1 MEFLYSNCPPCK
13 TGKRTFVDAFNNLFV
28 QSTSMDIAV
37 GYVSA
42 DSLVELQKLFE
53 LNPLDS
59 LRLTIGMHYIERF
72 TKQQYD
78 AAMRLN
84 EFLNRNHCGE
94 VRLVTP
100 FRFHGKMYV
109 GSTRQGPFA
118 GIIGSNNLSSIV
130 DSKVNIFEASAM
142 FTESGVAAEM
152 KAFLDRLNSTSTK
165 NIAELEIE
173 DFMQTNSALEGQEF
187 AEKVSTS
194 EVAEVMAKRTDVS
207 FEIPVKSTPQS
218 NLNAFFGKGREG
230 QNGLV
235 TPRHWYEA
243 ELIVSNRITLQPG
256 YPVAKSDTAVFD
268 VVTDDGWKFK
278 CKVSGDFSKNL
289 RSEGDLK
296 ILGRWL
302 KGRLEAANAL
312 QIGEPVTDETLT
324 RYGRNTFT
332 FTKTTIPNLWY
343 LDFGVKKL

>member
-13 TGKRTFVDAFNNLFV
+13 TGKKTFSDAFNNLFV

-53 LNPLDS
+53 LNPLDN
-59 LRLTIGMHYIERF
+59 LRLTIGMHYLEHF

-78 AAMRLN
+78 AAVRLN
-84 EFLNRNHCGE
+84 DFLARNRCGE

-100 FRFHGKMYV
+100 FKFHGKMYV
-109 GSTRQGPFA
+109 GSTREGPFA

-130 DSKVNIFEASAM
+130 DSKVNIFEASAL
-142 FTESGVAAEM
+142 FTETAIAAEM
-152 KAFLDRLNSTSTK
+152 KSFLDQLNTTSTR
-165 NIAELEIE
+165 NLSDLEIDE
-173 DFMQTNSALEGQEF
+173 FTQANSALEGQEF
-187 AEKVSTS
+187 AKKVTAA
-194 EVAEVMAKRTDVS
+194 EVADVLSKRTDIS

-230 QNGLV
+230 PNGLV

-256 YPVAKSDTAVFD
+256 YPVAKSDSAVFD
-268 VVTDDGWKFK
+268 VITDDGWKFK

-312 QIGEPVTDETLT
+312 HIGEPVTESTLAA
-324 RYGRNTFT
+324 YGRNSFT
-332 FTKTTIPNLWY
+332 FTKTTLPNLWY
-343 LDFGVKKL
+343 LDFGVR